1 MTPKNIVMVRA
12 HSMGVGDVLRSS
24 AAWASIKRKW
34 PDANLHLLFLSRHQ
48 GYPTEKLIQSH
59 HALASATFVTIK
71 TAHPGDPR
79 AKNTPWS
86 KLKLE
91 IQKVVDQVKPDL
103 IIDFEPHGLRTTM
116 VTRALKSLS
125 GATTVGIAQFPGRS
139 WFYDLSSPS
148 VRHFMRTHD
157 LTAPMDYTL
166 RDYVALATLGIERED
181 QAIELNLSPV
191 GEQQRD
197 NLLKVRGKSTS
208 WIGLNIGCGTADAL
222 AKRPPLDDLAQ
233 GLIRLARRHSI
244 ELILTGAPFEKAIN
258 EAFIE
263 TLQSMIPVG
272 EECPLVIRDLAGTI
286 DLLELAGVISACD
299 VFISSDSGPYHMA
312 VALGLPTLLW
322 LELWEPSSI
331 HRGST
336 LRHLMK
342 PHVDE
347 FVQALEELLPFA
359 KPPILKSAA

>member
-1 MTPKNIVMVRA
+1 MNPKNIVMVRS

-24 AAWASIKRKW
+24 AAWASIKKKW

-59 HALASATFVTIK
+59 HALASASFVTIK
-71 TAHPGDPR
+71 SAHPGDPR

-86 KLKLE
+86 KLKAE
-91 IQKVVDQVKPDL
+91 IQKVADQIKPDL
-103 IIDFEPHGLRTTM
+103 IIDFEPHGLRTTL
-116 VTRALKSLS
+116 VTRALKKMS
-125 GATTVGIAQFPGRS
+125 GARTVGIAQFPGRS
-139 WFYDLSSPS
+139 WFYDLASPS
-148 VRHFMRTHD
+148 VKHFMRTHG

-166 RDYVALATLGIERED
+166 RDYVALAALGIEREG
-181 QAIELNLSPV
+181 QAIELNVSPE
-191 GEQQRD
+191 GENHRD
-197 NLLKVRGKSTS
+197 RLLQEKKGSMP

-222 AKRPPLDDLAQ
+222 AKRPPLNDLAE
-233 GLIRLARRHSI
+233 GLIRLARNHNF
-244 ELILTGAPFEKAIN
+244 ELILTGAPFEKVIN
-258 EAFIE
+258 EAFIDAVK
-263 TLQSMIPVG
+263 LLIPAG
-272 EECPLVIRDLAGTI
+272 EECPFVIRDLAGTK

-299 VFISSDSGPYHMA
+299 VFVSSDSGPYHMA

-331 HRGST
+331 HRGTT

-342 PHVDE
+342 PQVEE
-347 FVQALEELLPFA
+347 FVQALEDLLALA